1 MSGLLTSLQGVS
13 SALSAFTQALSADQA
28 NVSNAST
35 PGYAAVR
42 ALINPVR
49 FFGNGSGADSVVLQS
64 TGSAQADAIVQAA
77 TSQASDSQTQ
87 AQQLGA
93 VNQQFSITGTTGIL
107 AAFQQFSSAFSTLS
121 VTPGDASAGA
131 AALAS
136 AQGVA
141 AAFNSVAQNL
151 AGQSQSLQVSA
162 QSTVSRINNLAG
174 QIAQYN
180 VQVRGET
187 AVNPGTDASRRSALT
202 QLSSLVGVTVT
213 QNADGTVNVLAG
225 ATLPLVLGDQ
235 AYTLNANLAAPAGS
249 QITSSGGG
257 VTPSS
262 FSGTLGGL
270 VDTLNNTI
278 TPILGG
284 NGQTGSLNTLAQG
297 FAASVNN
304 LLTSGVTAGGAPGV
318 PSGAPG
324 VPIFTYDA
332 SNADNVAATLAV
344 DPSVT
349 PDQLGLATTGAS
361 ASSNGIANQLA
372 GLAAS
377 NNSASQ
383 INGLAPQDYY
393 SSIAQSVGQHLSDA
407 SAQSTSD
414 QTSLTAAQAS
424 QTAVEGVSLD
434 QEAINIT
441 SDQRS
446 WEAAAKL
453 VTVMDNLT
461 LDSVNLVGEQDA

>member
-13 SALSAFTQALSADQA
+13 SALSAFTQALNADQA

-42 ALINPVR
+42 AVINPVG
-49 FFGNGSGADSVVLQS
+49 FFGNGGGTDSVVLQS

-77 TSQASDSQTQ
+77 SSQASSSQ
-87 AQQLGA
+87 AQVDQLSGI
-93 VNQQFSITGTTGIL
+93 NQQFSITGNTGIL
-107 AAFQQFSSAFSTLS
+107 AAFQQFSTAFANLSA
-121 VTPGDASAGA
+121 TPNDPSAGA
-131 AALAS
+131 TALAS
-136 AQGVA
+136 AQNVA
-141 AAFNSVAQNL
+141 AAFNSVAQSL
-151 AGQSQSLQVSA
+151 ASQSQSIQASA
-162 QSTVSRINNLAG
+162 QSTVSEINDLAG

-180 VQVRGET
+180 VQVRGAT
-187 AVNPGTDASRRSALT
+187 TLNPGTDASRRSALT

-225 ATLPLVLGDQ
+225 GTLPLVLGDQ
-235 AYTLNANLAAPAGS
+235 AYKLSANLSAAPGS

-257 VTPSS
+257 AAPSS

-270 VDTLNNTI
+270 VDSLNNTI

-284 NGQTGSLNTLAQG
+284 NGQAGSLNTLAQG
-297 FAASVNN
+297 FALNVNN
-304 LLTSGVTAGGAPGV
+304 LLTSGVTASDAPGV
-318 PSGAPG
+318 PL
-324 VPIFTYDA
+324 FTYDTT
-332 SNADNVAATLAV
+332 NADNVAATLAV
-344 DPSVT
+344 DPAVT
-349 PDQLGLATTGAS
+349 PDQLGLATIGVS

-372 GLAAS
+372 GLTAS
-377 NNSASQ
+377 NDAASQ

-393 SSIAQSVGQHLSDA
+393 SSIAQSVGQQLSDA
-407 SAQSTSD
+407 TSQSTAD
-414 QTSLTAAQAS
+414 QTSLTAAQAH

-441 SDQRS
+441 ADQRS

-461 LDSVNLVGEQDA
+461 LDSVNLVGEQDS